1 MTNLHQLESNK
12 KPSGKFI
19 AAPPKPLLVPGEYQ
33 ATIVDWQRHRQ
44 YQTNKILFQ
53 FELIVDDEII
63 TLTHFTNIKL
73 DDEGRMIEPSSTM
86 KLAKTLTNLFPDIPF
101 EEIDL
106 NMLTGMKCIVTVRT
120 VIKDFLKKEKPA
132 NKQYSAIDQINL
144 DRGLEKDPWL

>member
-19 AAPPKPLLVPGEYQ
+19 TAPPKPLITPGEYQ
-33 ATIVDWQRHRQ
+33 ATIVDWQRQRQ
-44 YQTNKILFQ
+44 YKTFKILFQ
-53 FELIVDDEII
+53 FELIVDGEII

-86 KLAKTLTNLFPDIPF
+86 KIAKTLSSLFPDLQF

-106 NMLTGMKCIVTVRT
+106 NMLTGMKCIVGVRT
-120 VIKDFLKKEKPA
+120 VIKDNNRKEKPLK
-132 NKQYSAIDQINL
+132 KQYSVVEEITL